1 MPEGTTLVLGGGG
14 VAGIAWM
21 TGLLAGLA
29 DAGATAFPRSW
40 DLCSIVV

>member
-1 MPEGTTLVLGGGG
+1 MSFDQALVLGGGG